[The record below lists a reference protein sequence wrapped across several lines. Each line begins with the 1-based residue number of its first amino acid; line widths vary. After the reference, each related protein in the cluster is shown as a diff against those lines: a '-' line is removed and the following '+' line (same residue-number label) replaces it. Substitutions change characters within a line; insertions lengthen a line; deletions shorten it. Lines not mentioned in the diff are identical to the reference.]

1 MLLVENGTAALTK
14 ACGCEVSYL
23 AGSAPVIEKTPSR
36 GSFWSQALGN
46 RTPGIHPCARAVLDA
61 TRIVL
66 DQIGNQAFVMGRA
79 DQGPFDLACMI
90 AGAETLLEEWQQAT
104 TMSRFFNCLSIS

>member
-1 MLLVENGTAALTK
+1 
-14 ACGCEVSYL
+14 
-23 AGSAPVIEKTPSR
+23 
-36 GSFWSQALGN
+36 
-46 RTPGIHPCARAVLDA
+46 VLDA